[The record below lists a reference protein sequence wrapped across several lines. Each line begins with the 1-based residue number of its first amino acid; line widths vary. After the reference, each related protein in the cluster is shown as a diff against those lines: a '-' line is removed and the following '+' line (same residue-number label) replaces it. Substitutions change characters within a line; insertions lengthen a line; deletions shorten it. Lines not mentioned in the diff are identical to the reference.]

1 MASATPVAYVILTL
15 VVGLSGC
22 TGMSQTEQSALSG
35 GAMGAA
41 GGALI
46 GAMAGN
52 AGMGAAIGGEV
63 GLTGGYLYGKHKES
77 EQKAYQ
83 QGSSRASR
91 VANPEGRR
99 FVARTAGTCREGR
112 WAVTEPGA
120 WRRWQSSIA
129 PTRCRCYPN
138 ISVDHA
144 AECQRRRWGSRSN
157 GTKNGKVPNQ
167 CGWSRL
173 SLQVPRADEVVEC
186 GPVHPGDLGH
196 RGLRDVEGPQPADV
210 GFFAI
215 QF

>member
-1 MASATPVAYVILTL
+1 MVKPLHRKHIITPTRCNPMMIQPSGDWSVFKRIFADHWDEFQRAHPRYQTSGLDHGVGHPSCLVILTL

-83 QGSSRASR
+83 QGYQQSQQSR
-91 VANPEGRR
+91 
-99 FVARTAGTCREGR
+99 
-112 WAVTEPGA
+112 
-120 WRRWQSSIA
+120 
-129 PTRCRCYPN
+129 
-138 ISVDHA
+138 
-144 AECQRRRWGSRSN
+144 
-157 GTKNGKVPNQ
+157 
-167 CGWSRL
+167 
-173 SLQVPRADEVVEC
+173 
-186 GPVHPGDLGH
+186 
-196 RGLRDVEGPQPADV
+196 
-210 GFFAI
+210 
-215 QF
+215 